1 MLLTNYHSPSLLPSL
16 IAVMMLSVMIGPL
29 GSAAHSQMPPQPES
43 LKAFTPPNFFIG
55 GVLHHDDSFT
65 SPGCR
70 GVAQREFN
78 AITAT
83 AYLPY
88 NVWPD
93 PNQGINTGG
102 FTQVADWGIRN
113 GMKIHGHVLVYPHIN
128 KDAQWWRRLPNHE
141 VEPALF
147 RYVDTFA
154 RSRAGNVWCWDVVNE
169 VIAEDNQPMDALG
182 LRTDFK
188 EYQAMGPSYVE
199 KAFRWAKAADPNALL
214 ILNEAGADVWNNK
227 STRMFEF
234 VKYLRRRGVPIDGV
248 GFQYHFVD
256 VTQPN
261 PDIESLRRNLQRFA
275 DAGFKIFITEADV
288 ASIRTK
294 APGPHHPGVSTP
306 NDQQRERQK
315 RFFEQTLRIAL
326 EQPAVK
332 AYLFWDFVDDYS
344 WLHKTDRK
352 IYNIQPGTYTHP
364 TPFWCGKECPIS
376 PKRSYFGMLD
386 ALKTTPHAIR
396 AD

>member
-1 MLLTNYHSPSLLPSL
+1 MLLLISNGDGALPAVLSRLVLSIIIVPLCAVANGQIATEVASLRTL
-16 IAVMMLSVMIGPL
+16 
-29 GSAAHSQMPPQPES
+29 
-43 LKAFTPPNFFIG
+43 TPPNFFVG

-65 SPGCR
+65 SLGCR
-70 GVAQREFN
+70 KVAQREFN

-93 PNQGINTGG
+93 PAQGINTNG
-102 FTQVADWGIRN
+102 FTQVADWGINRA
-113 GMKIHGHVLVYPHIN
+113 MKIHGHVLVYPHIN
-128 KDAQWWRRLPNHE
+128 KDAQWWRRLPNSE
-141 VEPALF
+141 VERTLF
-147 RYVDTFA
+147 HYVDTFA
-154 RSRAGNVWCWDVVNE
+154 RARAGNVWCWDVVNE
-169 VIAEDNQPMDALG
+169 VIAEDNQPMDQLG

-188 EYQAMGPSYVE
+188 EYQAMGKSYVE
-199 KAFRWAKAADPNALL
+199 KAFHWAKAADPNALL
-214 ILNEAGADVWNNK
+214 ILNEAGCDVWNSK
-227 STRMFEF
+227 STRMFEY
-234 VKYLRRRGVPIDGV
+234 VKFLRRRGVPIDGV

-261 PDIESLRRNLQRFA
+261 PDIDSLRRNLKRFA

-294 APGPHHPGVSTP
+294 APGPHHPGISTP
-306 NDQQRERQK
+306 NDQQRQRQK

-332 AYLFWDFVDDYS
+332 AYMFWDFVDDYS

-376 PKRSYFGMLD
+376 PKMSYFGMLET
-386 ALKTTPHAIR
+386 LKTTPQVYR

>member
-1 MLLTNYHSPSLLPSL
+1 MPANSYDQKRSLPSGL
-16 IAVMMLSVMIGPL
+16 LLLVFWAAAVPF
-29 GSAAHSQMPPQPES
+29 GSSATGQFVQPAET
-43 LKAFTPPNFFIG
+43 LKAFAPPNFFVG

-65 SPGCR
+65 SAGCR
-70 GVAQREFN
+70 EVARREFN

-88 NVWPD
+88 NVWPN
-93 PNQGINTGG
+93 PRQGINTGG
-102 FTQVADWGIRN
+102 FTQVVDWGISH
-113 GMKIHGHVLVYPHIN
+113 GMKLHGHVLVYPHIN
-128 KDAQWWRRLPNHE
+128 KDAQWWCNLPNHE
-141 VEPALF
+141 VERMLYH
-147 RYVDTFA
+147 YVDTFA
-154 RSRAGNVWCWDVVNE
+154 RARAGKVWCWDVVNE

-188 EYQAMGPSYVE
+188 EYQAMGPGYVE

-234 VKYLRRRGVPIDGV
+234 VKFLRRRGVPIDGV

-256 VTQPN
+256 VSQPD
-261 PDIESLRRNLQRFA
+261 PDIDSLRRNLKRFA
-275 DAGFKIFITEADV
+275 EAGFKIFITEADV

-315 RFFEQTLRIAL
+315 RFFEQTLKIAL
-326 EQPAVK
+326 EEPAVK

-344 WLHKTDRK
+344 WLHKTDRQ

-364 TPFWCGKECPIS
+364 TPFWCGKECPIA
-376 PKRSYFGMLD
+376 PKRAYHGMLET
-386 ALKTTPHAIR
+386 LKTTPQVYR

>member
-1 MLLTNYHSPSLLPSL
+1 MLLINPTVKHSLLTTISFFVL
-16 IAVMMLSVMIGPL
+16 LVMIVPHCSVANGQF
-29 GSAAHSQMPPQPES
+29 AQQTES
-43 LKAFTPPNFFIG
+43 LKAFTPPNFFVG

-70 GVAQREFN
+70 AVAQREFN

-88 NVWPD
+88 NVWPN
-93 PNQGINTGG
+93 PRQGINTNG
-102 FTQVADWGIRN
+102 FTQVVDWGISN

-128 KDAQWWRRLPNHE
+128 KDADWWRRLPNPE
-141 VEPALF
+141 VERFLF
-147 RYVDTFA
+147 HYVDTFA
-154 RSRAGNVWCWDVVNE
+154 RARAGNVWCWDVVNE
-169 VIAEDNQPMDALG
+169 VIAEDNQPMDAFG

-214 ILNEAGADVWNNK
+214 ILNEAGADVINNK

-234 VKYLRRRGVPIDGV
+234 VKLLRRRGVPIDGV

-256 VTQPN
+256 VTQPA
-261 PDIESLRRNLQRFA
+261 PDIDSLRANLKRFA

-315 RFFEQTLRIAL
+315 RFFERTLKIAL
-326 EQPAVK
+326 QQPAVK
-332 AYLFWDFVDDYS
+332 AYMFWDFVDDYS
-344 WLHKTDRK
+344 WLHKTDRQ
-352 IYNIQPGTYTHP
+352 IYNIQPGTFTHP

-376 PKRSYFGMLD
+376 PKKSYFGMLET
-386 ALKTTPHAIR
+386 LKTTPHVQR
-396 AD
+396 LD